1 MIKVVIVIFIQVKY
15 NPFQRHALVAMLTSA
30 AHFRIDDYKESTSAN
45 SMQNEQELYS
55 LEEKI

>member
-15 NPFQRHALVAMLTSA
+15 NPFQRHALVGMLTSA

-45 SMQNEQELYS
+45 SVQNE
-55 LEEKI
+55 